1 MKPLERAKVE
11 QEKVQR
17 EIRQLENHQK
27 ILLNKK
33 ADAER
38 KARTH
43 RLIERG
49 AILESVFPSVIHLSN
64 EEVKAFLSDV
74 SQLPEVRKKLGSEQ
88 NARYRGIH

>member
-11 QEKVQR
+11 QEKAQR
-17 EIRQLENHQK
+17 EIKHLENRQK

-38 KARTH
+38 KDRTH

-49 AILESVFPSVIHLSN
+49 AILENVFPSVIHLSN
-64 EEVKAFLSDV
+64 EEVKAFLANV
-74 SQLPEVRKKLGSEQ
+74 SQLSEVQKLLTRETENG
-88 NARYRGIH
+88 GVG

>member
-1 MKPLERAKVE
+1 MKPLEEERNRL
-11 QEKVQR
+11 EK

-38 KARTH
+38 KARTR

-49 AILESVFPSVIHLSN
+49 AILESVFPALAGQSG
-64 EEVKAFLSDV
+64 EEVKAFLLSL
-74 SQLPEVRKKLGSEQ
+74 SRLPGAGETTQESAKSGDAL
-88 NARYRGIH
+88 

>member
-1 MKPLERAKVE
+1 MKSMEHAKTGRE
-11 QEKVQR
+11 NVQR

-33 ADAER
+33 ANAER

-49 AILESVFPSVIHLSN
+49 AILESVFPSVIPLSN
-64 EEVKAFLSDV
+64 EEGALCEN
-74 SQLPEVRKKLGSEQ
+74 LRYEQ
-88 NARYRGIH
+88 

>member
-1 MKPLERAKVE
+1 MKSLERAKVE
-11 QEKVQR
+11 QEKAQR

-49 AILESVFPSVIHLSN
+49 AILESVFPSVIPLSN
-64 EEVKAFLSDV
+64 EEVKAFLANV
-74 SQLPEVRKKLGSEQ
+74 SQLSEVQKLLTRETENGDV
-88 NARYRGIH
+88 G